1 MMTTGNFFNRLQQTY
16 MRRVWSE
23 DLRALPPFRRW
34 LVRNI
39 RLIHNLVIE
48 AVAGQLTLRA
58 MSLVYTTLLALVPLL
73 AVSFSVLKAFGVH
86 NQLEPVLLNFL
97 APLGEKGIELGVSIV
112 SFVEN
117 IKVGVLGS
125 LGLAMLLY
133 TVVSMVQK
141 VEDAFNYIWH
151 IDRPRQLVR
160 RFSDY
165 MSVILIGP
173 VLVFSA
179 LGLTAAVM
187 GTGLV
192 QDIVAVEPIGY
203 LVAIGG
209 RLLPYVLVCAAFVFV
224 YVFIPNTK
232 VHFDAALVAG
242 ILAGVLWE
250 TCGWAFA
257 SFVVSSTQYTAIYSG
272 FAIVIVFMIWLY
284 VSWLILLVG
293 AQIAYYHQHPELLR
307 IQPGEG
313 RLSNQA
319 RERLAV
325 MLMLMI
331 GYNYYYNRGWWT
343 MERLAQELAVP
354 PFALQR
360 VLGTLE
366 KGGFI
371 GQSGDD
377 PPSYFPARD
386 IETIQL
392 RSLLHTVRHADDDSY
407 EGLDSRPEGDLVD
420 AVMQRVDRSIGD
432 VLADDTVKD
441 LVLAQAAP
449 VKEDKE

>member
-23 DLRALPPFRRW
+23 DLRALPPSRRW

-39 RLIHNLVIE
+39 RLIHNLVTE
-48 AVAGQLTLRA
+48 AVDGQLTVRA

-97 APLGEKGIELGVSIV
+97 APLGEKGMELGV
-112 SFVEN
+112 
-117 IKVGVLGS
+117 G
-125 LGLAMLLY
+125 MLLY
-133 TVVSMVQK
+133 TVVSLVLM
-141 VEDAFNYIWH
+141 VEDAFNLFWH

-209 RLLPYVLVCAAFVFV
+209 GLLPYALVCAAFVFV

-242 ILAGVLWE
+242 VLAGVLWE

-284 VSWLILLVG
+284 VSWLILLLG

-307 IQPGEG
+307 IRPGEG
-313 RLSNQA
+313 RLCNQA

-386 IETIQL
+386 IETIRL
-392 RSLLHTVRHADDDSY
+392 RSLLQTVRHADDDSY
-407 EGLDSRPEGDLVD
+407 EGLDSRPEGDLVN

-432 VLADDTVKD
+432 GLADDTVKD

-449 VKEDKE
+449 VKEEKE